1 MRNKK
6 VFVSYKDDN
15 DDAVNG
21 YFELIEETKEY
32 IKIKSENNII
42 TLPYLRIKKII
53 YTLHKKSNLLLF
65 LSKIL

>member
-1 MRNKK
+1 MCKKK

-15 DDAVNG
+15 EDDVNG

-42 TLPYLRIKKII
+42 TLPYHRIKKIKQDNRI
-53 YTLHKKSNLLLF
+53 VK
-65 LSKIL
+65 